1 MNNSL
6 FGGLLVNIII
16 SIVLYIVGI
25 VILYIVIETAV
36 RRGINS
42 SIIGQF
48 LENKYGIKED
58 KESFFDDDL
67 DNDK

>member
-1 MNNSL
+1 M
-6 FGGLLVNIII
+6 NIII